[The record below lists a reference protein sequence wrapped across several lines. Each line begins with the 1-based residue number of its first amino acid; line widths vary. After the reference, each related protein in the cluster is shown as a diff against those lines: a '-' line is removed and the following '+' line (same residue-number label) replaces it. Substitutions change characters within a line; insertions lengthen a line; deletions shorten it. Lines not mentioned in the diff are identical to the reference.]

1 MRAQDVAEKR
11 FQPTK
16 FRRGYSQDDVDD
28 LLDRVQ
34 STLAV
39 AERGGRPVPGDRTIT
54 PEEVVSARFRATKW
68 QEGYDQD
75 EVDDFLD
82 EVVVALRALGR

>member
-34 STLAV
+34 STLTA

-54 PEEVVSARFRATKW
+54 PEEVAAVRFRATKW

-82 EVVVALRALGR
+82 EVVVALRALGH